1 MKLTMIKINSIDEL
15 AIVSND
21 GLILIETINDAEYK
35 NWSRTLFSVIE
46 KNQLPEITTWFS
58 DGGKEK
64 LTEMDAIAFNEC
76 EYAPPIRNP
85 RTIWGIGLN
94 YVSDITKETS
104 SPPVNPVTFLKPV
117 TTLIGANEK
126 IEIPAHS
133 TRTTG
138 EGELVIIIGT
148 KCKNISVEEV
158 PNVVAGLT
166 TGLDM
171 TEADIHAANPRF
183 LARSK
188 SFDTFFSFGP
198 HIMTTDEVDDILA
211 IKIKTVINKHL
222 IYENIT
228 SNTIYRP
235 WDIVAY
241 LSQSTTL
248 LPGDII
254 LTGTPGPTVI
264 RDGDVLEC
272 HIEGFE
278 KLSNPVVQL

>member
-1 MKLTMIKINSIDEL
+1 MKLAMVKINQIDEL
-15 AIVSND
+15 AIVGKD
-21 GLILIETINDAEYK
+21 GLILMKTVNNKEDK
-35 NWSRTLFSVIE
+35 SWSRSLLTVIE
-46 KNQLPEITTWFS
+46 KNQLPEIASWFS
-58 DGGKEK
+58 TGGEENIEQME
-64 LTEMDAIAFNEC
+64 TIAFNEC
-76 EYAPPIRNP
+76 EYAPPIRYP

-94 YVSDITKETS
+94 YVTDITEITS
-104 SPPVNPVTFLKPV
+104 LPPVNPVTFLKPV
-117 TTLIGANEK
+117 TTVIGANEK
-126 IEIPAHS
+126 IEIPTHS

-138 EGELVIIIGT
+138 EAELVIVIGT

-198 HIMTTDEVDDILA
+198 HILTIDEVDDILA
-211 IKIKTVINKHL
+211 IKIKTVKNKQVMH
-222 IYENIT
+222 ENST
-228 SNTIYRP
+228 ANTIYHP

-248 LPGDII
+248 LPGDVI

-272 HIEGFE
+272 HIKGFAE
-278 KLSNPVVQL
+278 LANPVVQF